1 MEERR
6 AAGED
11 LSAAELAAEVGRH
24 VVDELSEDERELDG
38 GQAALLSELNRERDE
53 KETHQLMRAVATG
66 KLALMRN
73 AARRGGAGAS
83 FARDVAGVDG
93 EDDEALADE
102 DEEARLAAE
111 EEARMGDG
119 DDVLPED
126 DEDIASGV
134 NDDDGEDGD
143 ADDDAFDF
151 EAKMAARLAD
161 EVERSRGGAFS
172 ARDGDPMRQF
182 RRSAADPATLA
193 VQLLGDDED
202 SEAFLAKLHAK
213 PTLDAWKRRPS
224 RAVALVQGG
233 RPSASAAPPT
243 TAHGGT
249 GVGTAGP
256 LGLQHLHQQSHI
268 AAMPSRAAAPSTL
281 LPEQSSTQNRNRVK
295 PSSSAPATSKDTNA
309 FFGRSQ
315 SSHSAMPSVPHGHP
329 PEPAPTAAAGLPTTG
344 VECVAALHAIPDSH
358 ASVAGTGSREPLAPV
373 QGIAFSSLANGSG
386 AGRAGGTS
394 SRPGNLSVEKSGA
407 TGFLAATATGGLLCR
422 TDSSLDTSLKGATFA
437 GSKSIL
443 TRPAAVGSA
452 TAGLTRAGATAGGLV
467 SVATG
472 KAVVF
477 SDEASRS
484 RAPHAVSGDQG
495 LSRSASGFGLGSGS
509 RSAAAPVS
517 CVRAASSF
525 AGTPSLFSV
534 LKRTA
539 SGAK

>member
-24 VVDELSEDERELDG
+24 VVDDLSEDERELDG
-38 GQAALLSELNRERDE
+38 GQAALLSELNRARDE

-126 DEDIASGV
+126 DEDFASGA

-143 ADDDAFDF
+143 ADDAAFDF

-172 ARDGDPMRQF
+172 ARDGDSMRHF
-182 RRSAADPATLA
+182 RHSAADPATLA

-202 SEAFLAKLHAK
+202 SEAFLAKLHTK
-213 PTLDAWKRRPS
+213 PTLDAGKWRPS
-224 RAVALVQGG
+224 RAAPLIQGG
-233 RPSASAAPPT
+233 HPGTNAAPPT
-243 TAHGGT
+243 TAHGGA
-249 GVGTAGP
+249 GFGKAGP
-256 LGLQHLHQQSHI
+256 LGLQHLQQQSHI
-268 AAMPSRAAAPSTL
+268 AAMPCRAAAPSTL
-281 LPEQSSTQNRNRVK
+281 LPEHSNPQGRNRVK
-295 PSSSAPATSKDTNA
+295 PSSLVPATSKDTNA

-315 SSHSAMPSVPHGHP
+315 SAHSAAPSVPHGHP
-329 PEPAPTAAAGLPTTG
+329 QVAPSAA
-344 VECVAALHAIPDSH
+344 ECVAAQRAIPDSH

-373 QGIAFSSLANGSG
+373 NGVALSSLVNGSI
-386 AGRAGGTS
+386 AGRAGGGTS
-394 SRPGNLSVEKSGA
+394 SRPGNISVEKGGA

-422 TDSSLDTSLKGATFA
+422 TDSSVDTGLKGATFA
-437 GSKSIL
+437 GSKSLL
-443 TRPAAVGSA
+443 TRPATVGSA
-452 TAGLTRAGATAGGLV
+452 TAGLTKAGATAGGLV

-495 LSRSASGFGLGSGS
+495 LSRSASGFGVGSGS

-517 CVRAASSF
+517 CVRASSSF
-525 AGTPSLFSV
+525 SGAPSLFSV